1 MMRLL
6 IAAAAVWLVLGAT
19 MDVAA
24 TAAMVRLVMAVPC
37 LAAEAFSGDARAPW
51 EMVMDALRGV
61 SCSQALNHPQ

>member
-37 LAAEAFSGDARAPW
+37 LAAEAFSGDGRAQW
-51 EMVMDALRGV
+51 EMVMDSLRGV